1 MVIQVFFVKYD
12 IYCYIINTMK
22 KFIISEEEKSRIL
35 GMHQDATKRHYLNE
49 QQTKVNDKMAG
60 FKNNLAKVNEFL
72 PIDLKMVKDVYV
84 KLKDE
89 DTPVN
94 EIIQPFDTSDGQK
107 LIEKINKKGYDM
119 ATNSEWESYESVTT
133 GGRTNSHR
141 STWEYALA
149 DIINVKTA
157 LNAKAQ
163 ELAGGPAKYPS
174 WVTKNPGTFKYFVEQ
189 SGLMA

>member
-1 MVIQVFFVKYD
+1 
-12 IYCYIINTMK
+12 MK

-133 GGRTNSHR
+133 GGKTNSHR
-141 STWEYALA
+141 S
-149 DIINVKTA
+149 
-157 LNAKAQ
+157 
-163 ELAGGPAKYPS
+163 S
-174 WVTKNPGTFKYFVEQ
+174 WQVYILPNLQ
-189 SGLMA
+189 HQLSLMLVARVAFFCLLYLKCYLK